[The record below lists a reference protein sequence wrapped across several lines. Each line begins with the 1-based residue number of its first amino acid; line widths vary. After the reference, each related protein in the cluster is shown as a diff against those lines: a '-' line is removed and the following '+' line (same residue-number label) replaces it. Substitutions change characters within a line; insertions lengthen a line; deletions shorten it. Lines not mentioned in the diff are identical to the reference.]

1 MALWEFT
8 NLNKHGNFRTRI
20 IYTKGS
26 LGIPGSGL
34 GPIVLANR
42 FKYKHKD
49 PMYPP
54 SFLVSNNQKYLMP
67 GWVPVIMETELSDIE
82 WVRPKPKVKQ
92 EPIVETYKSSSS
104 DKTYK
109 TTYHPETGKFQC
121 SCPGSWRAFDRRCK
135 HIKALEI
142 KVK

>member
-8 NLNKHGNFRTRI
+8 NLNKHGNYRTRI
-20 IYTKGS
+20 IYTKGGLS
-26 LGIPGSGL
+26 IPGTGL
-34 GPIVLANR
+34 GNKVLAHR
-42 FKYKHKD
+42 FKYKHTH
-49 PMYPP
+49 PLFPP
-54 SFLVSNNQKYLMP
+54 SLLVSNNQKYLMP
-67 GWVPVIMETELSDIE
+67 GWVPVEMETELSDIE
-82 WVRPKPKVKQ
+82 WVRSKPKVKQ
-92 EPIVETYKSSSS
+92 EPIVEIHKSSSS

-109 TTYHPETGKFQC
+109 TTYYPETGKYTC